1 MGASPGRLG
10 TARAQYHLRQSL
22 VVLDVRVLNR
32 PEVMISAAH
41 TVFGED
47 GGLTDERTGKY
58 ISDLLVALHD
68 WTLKL
73 KG

>member
-1 MGASPGRLG
+1 M
-10 TARAQYHLRQSL
+10 
-22 VVLDVRVLNR
+22 RVLTR